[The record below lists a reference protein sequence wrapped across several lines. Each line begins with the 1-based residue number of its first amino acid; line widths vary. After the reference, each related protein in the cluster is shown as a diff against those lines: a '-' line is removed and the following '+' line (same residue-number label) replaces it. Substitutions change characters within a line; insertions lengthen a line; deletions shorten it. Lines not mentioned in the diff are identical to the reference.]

1 MYRTVSQENTQ
12 FRSKQKFMS
21 VIFSKTRPTHAPKGS
36 KKRVISCDVKKAF
49 DRIGVLNGLSE
60 HTIN

>member
-1 MYRTVSQENTQ
+1 
-12 FRSKQKFMS
+12 MS